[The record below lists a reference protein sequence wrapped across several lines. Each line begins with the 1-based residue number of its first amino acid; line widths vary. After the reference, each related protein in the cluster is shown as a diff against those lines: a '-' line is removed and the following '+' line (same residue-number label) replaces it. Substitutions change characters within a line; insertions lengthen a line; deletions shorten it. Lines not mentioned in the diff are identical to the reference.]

1 VLTLSSFLITLS
13 FQSSKYSFLAT
24 KLNMRYSIV
33 FLLPLLVAAAPMPA
47 QPARPN
53 NALADGINK
62 NLAAGNQEVAAV
74 QNLQSV
80 EQNHGS
86 AAQVSAGIQG
96 IQGVLST
103 AVGDRTQ
110 NQAINNKAGRS
121 NAAVTADLNKVATA
135 QGNAQ
140 ANIDMLNGGAGDAA
154 ILSSLKTTFEGGAAT
169 NANALSHVSLIIQKY
184 RIIQSLHI

>member
-1 VLTLSSFLITLS
+1 
-13 FQSSKYSFLAT
+13 
-24 KLNMRYSIV
+24 
-33 FLLPLLVAAAPMPA
+33 MPA
-47 QPARPN
+47 QPN

-86 AAQVSAGIQG
+86 TAQVSAGIQG
-96 IQGVLST
+96 IQGAFST
-103 AVGDRTQ
+103 AVGDRTR

-140 ANIDMLNGGAGDAA
+140 ANIDKLNGGAADAA
-154 ILSSLKTTFEGGAAT
+154 ILSSLKTTLEGGAAT
-169 NANALSHVSLIIQKY
+169 NANALSHVNLIIQNTESFGAKISEGY
-184 RIIQSLHI
+184 RWSLDQRLHRVGGRTMAGIGFRGFVLDGVI